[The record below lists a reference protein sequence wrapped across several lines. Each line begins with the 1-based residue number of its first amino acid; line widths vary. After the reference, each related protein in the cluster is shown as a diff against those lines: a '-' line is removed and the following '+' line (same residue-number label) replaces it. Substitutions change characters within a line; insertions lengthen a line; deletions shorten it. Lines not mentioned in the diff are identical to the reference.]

1 MPILRIESSIP
12 LPPQT
17 ARAEA
22 MAAVAECITRDL
34 DVRPVQV
41 RVAFVDVDPENV
53 SVAGQTGPDAPP
65 WIVAW
70 ASILSGRPEAQ
81 RATFISNMLAVLAK
95 CYRVDEGI
103 IRVLLQEYPSVHWG
117 MGRAAAAT
125 KGL

>member
-17 ARAEA
+17 PRAEA
-22 MAAVAECITRDL
+22 LAAVAECITRDL

-41 RVAFVDVDPENV
+41 RVAIVDFDPENV
-53 SVAGQTGPDAPP
+53 LVAGQSGAGAPA
-65 WIVAW
+65 WIVAH

-95 CYRVDEGI
+95 CYRVDESI
-103 IRVLLQEYPSVHWG
+103 VRVLVQEFPSVHWG